1 MTVTRRRPCWPW
13 DSHLV
18 IAVAV
23 LSLVGS
29 WCFRGGIWASE
40 GVGARG
46 SVLPSITALAPWT
59 WHSCDW
65 GGAGAGRAA
74 PRGPAMGTPG
84 CGEELRRDAF
94 PGNQLCAFLG
104 FWGGRNALR
113 RFILCVG
120 LMGRCS
126 GQVCP
131 HRGAERSRRPPSVG
145 PRPVHEGLRRAKRR
159 RRRNP
164 RSAELERGSSP
175 ASRSGSPPPAPGSC
189 VSTSG
194 LV

>member
-1 MTVTRRRPCWPW
+1 
-13 DSHLV
+13 
-18 IAVAV
+18 
-23 LSLVGS
+23 
-29 WCFRGGIWASE
+29 
-40 GVGARG
+40 
-46 SVLPSITALAPWT
+46 
-59 WHSCDW
+59 
-65 GGAGAGRAA
+65 
-74 PRGPAMGTPG
+74 MGTPG

-175 ASRSGSPPPAPGSC
+175 ASRSGSPPPGPGLLRLNLWL
-189 VSTSG
+189 G
-194 LV
+194 LNPRRRLPGAQLAGSRSQDISVIHAHRCTYPNVCFSLGP